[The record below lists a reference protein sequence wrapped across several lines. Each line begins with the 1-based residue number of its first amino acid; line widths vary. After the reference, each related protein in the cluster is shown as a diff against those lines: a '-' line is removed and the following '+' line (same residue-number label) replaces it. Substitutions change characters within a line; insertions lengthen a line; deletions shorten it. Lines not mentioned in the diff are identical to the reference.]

1 MIRIPILLLAVVWPL
16 ISSASVGGSRHDCAA
31 LVTGIGRFSSAGPTQ
46 KPSDPEIDRSPIW
59 AVIYGKY
66 LAFLGKEMF
75 WPDIAH
81 TDRFR
86 IAVVNWPDLASDLG
100 KRLDGRAIA
109 GIPVDIIAL
118 DSKELAGERND
129 FTLLFIGGTA
139 VDSERQGVTE
149 DLKRWRKKGDRAA
162 LIVTDGGDI
171 EGHDVAFRRMRTGGN
186 PGLCIAPHLPSLQ
199 AKSLELPMHF
209 LQRPCP

>member
-1 MIRIPILLLAVVWPL
+1 MIRTLLLLIAVVWPL
-16 ISSASVGGSRHDCAA
+16 LSSAAAEDSSGPCAA
-31 LVTGIGRFSSAGPTQ
+31 QGVCKATFSDAESSSGPA
-46 KPSDPEIDRSPIW
+46 DPEIDRSPIW
-59 AVIYGKY
+59 AVIYGRY

-75 WPDIAH
+75 WPDIARS
-81 TDRFR
+81 DRFR

-109 GIPVDIIAL
+109 GVPVDIIAL
-118 DSKELAGERND
+118 DGDELAGERND

-139 VDSERQGVTE
+139 LETERQNVTD
-149 DLKRWRKKGDRAA
+149 DLKRWRKKGDRSA

-171 EGHDVAFRRMRTGGN
+171 EGHDVVFRRIKLEGN
-186 PGLCIAPHLPSLQ
+186 PGLCIAPHLPSLE
-199 AKSLELPMHF
+199 AKSLELPTHF